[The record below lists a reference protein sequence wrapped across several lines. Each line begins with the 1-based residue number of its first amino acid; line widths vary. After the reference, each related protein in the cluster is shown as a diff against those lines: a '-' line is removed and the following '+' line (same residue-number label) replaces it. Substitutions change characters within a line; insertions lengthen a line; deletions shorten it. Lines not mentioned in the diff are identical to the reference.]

1 MTIDKLLIATRNP
14 GKMRE
19 LAVLLAGAP
28 AELVSLADVGIDV
41 DVEETG
47 STFEANAAL
56 KARSYCALSGLPTLA
71 DDSGLEVDAL
81 GGEPGIYSARYAGE
95 GATDEQRIAR
105 LYERLDGVPTSEWDA
120 RFRCVIALV
129 RPHPPGSEIE
139 YFDGV
144 CEGRIVRPPKGDNG
158 FGYDPAFLFP
168 LLDRTMAELSTA
180 EKNRLSHRGI
190 AARKAVAALS
200 AVV

>member
-1 MTIDKLLIATRNP
+1 MDKLLIATRNP

-19 LAVLLAGAP
+19 LAVLLADAP

-47 STFEANAAL
+47 ATFEANAAL

-95 GATDEQRIAR
+95 GATDEQRIAL
-105 LYERLDGVPTSEWDA
+105 LYERLHGVPASEWDA

-129 RPHPPGSEIE
+129 RPHSPDSEIE
-139 YFDGV
+139 FFVGE
-144 CEGRIVRPPKGDNG
+144 CEGRIVKPPRGDNG

-168 LLDRTMAELSTA
+168 SLGRTMAELSTA
-180 EKNRLSHRGI
+180 EKNRLSHRGM
-190 AARKAVAALS
+190 AASKVVDALKAGV
-200 AVV
+200 

>member
-1 MTIDKLLIATRNP
+1 MTLEKLLIATRNP

-19 LAVLLAGAP
+19 LAVLLADAP

-47 STFEANAAL
+47 TTFEANAAL

-81 GGEPGIYSARYAGE
+81 GGEPGVYSARYAGE
-95 GATDEQRIAR
+95 GASDEQRVAL
-105 LYERLDGVPTSEWDA
+105 LYERLEGISASEWDA
-120 RFRCVIALV
+120 RFRCVIAIV
-129 RPHPPGSEIE
+129 RPDTPDTKIE
-139 YFDGV
+139 FFEGV
-144 CEGRIVRPPKGDNG
+144 CEGRIVRPPRGDHG

-168 LLDRTMAELSTA
+168 SLGRTMAELTTS
-180 EKNRLSHRGI
+180 EKNRLSHRGM
-190 AARKAVAALS
+190 AASRAVAAFK
-200 AVV
+200 AGM

>member
-105 LYERLDGVPTSEWDA
+105 LYERLDGVPASEWDA
-120 RFRCVIALV
+120 HFRCVIALV
-129 RPHPPGSEIE
+129 RPHSPDSKIDFFEGTC
-139 YFDGV
+139 D
-144 CEGRIVRPPKGDNG
+144 GRIVRPPRGDHG

-168 LLDRTMAELSTA
+168 SLDRTMAELTRA
-180 EKNRLSHRGI
+180 EKNMLSHRGI

-200 AVV
+200 AGA

>member
-1 MTIDKLLIATRNP
+1 
-14 GKMRE
+14 MRE
-19 LAVLLAGAP
+19 LAVLLADAP

-47 STFEANAAL
+47 ATFEANAAL

-105 LYERLDGVPTSEWDA
+105 LYERLVGFPQGEWDA

-129 RPHPPGSEIE
+129 RPQSPDSEIE
-139 YFDGV
+139 FFEGV
-144 CEGRIVRPPKGDNG
+144 CEGRIVKPPRGDNG

-168 LLDRTMAELSTA
+168 SLGRTMAELSTA
-180 EKNRLSHRGI
+180 EKNRLSHRGM
-190 AARKAVAALS
+190 AASKVVEALKAGV
-200 AVV
+200 